1 MSLSKKIT
9 LSINGYN
16 IDLSDSI
23 KLYQNDQLKLIFT
36 INEFGIEVANG
47 HQVRTSMSLTPL
59 SAKLFFETPLGVDSV
74 ESADIEE
81 NTVTFYLNSTQTQH
95 IGTSRMQIQL
105 TDADGC
111 QVTLPPFEF
120 EIRKNIYDGEIV
132 LNQVLLADE
141 FSNLI
146 TDENGFSIAT
156 GTQVSSGGTYA
167 IPLPSN
173 ATTRAAEVV
182 GAAVVTKQIKDYNL
196 KTNISGDEDILIQDM
211 GITKRVKASSLRATV
226 NLSNYYTKEEV
237 NALLNEM
244 DVVDID
250 LSDYYDKTT
259 IDNMLN
265 NKANANH
272 NHDGVYSKTNHTH
285 DGTYANV
292 NHHHDALY
300 ADANHNH
307 DATYA
312 RASHTH
318 GEYLTSVPEEY
329 VTDTKL
335 ASKGYAT
342 QAFVTNKIA
351 EAQLSG
357 GGDEGSI
364 DLSGY
369 ATKDELDAKA
379 NVNHNHDTRYALKNH
394 THNEYLTEHQ
404 DVSHLQTKTDNRLYT
419 TNKSVVGAINEL
431 FQSVSDGKRLLASAL
446 TDKGIPTLATESF
459 EEMAQKILQITTSN
473 PNPPTTSR
481 DTITTKAGD
490 TIITKSGD
498 TLVTK

>member
-47 HQVRTSMSLTPL
+47 QQVRTSMSLTPL
-59 SAKLFFETPLGVDSV
+59 SAKLFFETPLGIDSV

-111 QVTLPPFEF
+111 QITLPPFEF
-120 EIRKNIYDGEIV
+120 EIRENIYDGEIV

-146 TDENGFSIAT
+146 VDENGFSIAT

-167 IPLPSN
+167 IPLPN
-173 ATTRAAEVV
+173 NTTRVAEVV
-182 GAAVVTKQIKDYNL
+182 EATVVTKQIKDYNL
-196 KTNISGDEDILIQDM
+196 KTNISGNEDILIQDM
-211 GITKRVKASSLRATV
+211 GITKRVKASSLKTTV
-226 NLSNYYTKEEV
+226 DLSNYYTKEEV
-237 NALLNEM
+237 NVLLSGVE
-244 DVVDID
+244 VDID

-259 IDNMLN
+259 INNMLN
-265 NKANANH
+265 NKANTNH
-272 NHDGVYSKTNHTH
+272 NHDGI
-285 DGTYANV
+285 YANV

-357 GGDEGSI
+357 GGDGGSMA
-364 DLSGY
+364 LSGY

-379 NVNHNHDTRYALKNH
+379 NANHNHDTRYALKNH

-481 DTITTKAGD
+481 NTITTKAGD

>member
-47 HQVRTSMSLTPL
+47 QQVRTSMSLTPL
-59 SAKLFFETPLGVDSV
+59 SAKLFFETPLGIDSV

-111 QVTLPPFEF
+111 QITLPPFEF
-120 EIRKNIYDGEIV
+120 EIRENIYDGEIV

-146 TDENGFSIAT
+146 VDENGFSIAT
-156 GTQVSSGGTYA
+156 GTQVSSGGTSA
-167 IPLPSN
+167 IPLPN
-173 ATTRAAEVV
+173 NTTRVAEVV
-182 GAAVVTKQIKDYNL
+182 EATVVTKQIKDYNL
-196 KTNISGDEDILIQDM
+196 KTNISGNEDILIQDM
-211 GITKRVKASSLRATV
+211 GITKRVKASSLKTTV
-226 NLSNYYTKEEV
+226 DLSNYYTKEEV
-237 NALLNEM
+237 NVLLSGVE
-244 DVVDID
+244 VDID

-259 IDNMLN
+259 INNMLN
-265 NKANANH
+265 NKANTNH
-272 NHDGVYSKTNHTH
+272 NHDGI
-285 DGTYANV
+285 YANV

-357 GGDEGSI
+357 GGDGGSI

-379 NVNHNHDTRYALKNH
+379 NANHNHDTRYALKNH

-481 DTITTKAGD
+481 NTITTKAGD

>member
-47 HQVRTSMSLTPL
+47 QQVRTSMSLTPL
-59 SAKLFFETPLGVDSV
+59 SAKLFFETPLGIDSV

-111 QVTLPPFEF
+111 QITLPPFEF
-120 EIRKNIYDGEIV
+120 EIRENIYDGEIV

-146 TDENGFSIAT
+146 VDENGFSIAT

-167 IPLPSN
+167 IPLPN
-173 ATTRAAEVV
+173 NTTRVAEVV
-182 GAAVVTKQIKDYNL
+182 EATVVTKQIKDYNL
-196 KTNISGDEDILIQDM
+196 KTNISGNEDILIQDM
-211 GITKRVKASSLRATV
+211 GITKRVKASSLKTTV
-226 NLSNYYTKEEV
+226 DLSNYYTKEEV
-237 NALLNEM
+237 NVLLSGVE
-244 DVVDID
+244 VDID

-259 IDNMLN
+259 INNMLN
-265 NKANANH
+265 NKANTNH
-272 NHDGVYSKTNHTH
+272 NHDGI
-285 DGTYANV
+285 YANV

-357 GGDEGSI
+357 GGDGGSI

-379 NVNHNHDTRYALKNH
+379 NANHNHDTRYALKNH

-459 EEMAQKILQITTSN
+459 EEMAQKILQITTSI

-481 DTITTKAGD
+481 NTITTKAGD

>member
-47 HQVRTSMSLTPL
+47 QQVRTSMSLTPL

-120 EIRKNIYDGEIV
+120 EIRENIYDGEIV

-167 IPLPSN
+167 IPLPNN
-173 ATTRAAEVV
+173 ATRVAEVV
-182 GAAVVTKQIKDYNL
+182 EATVVTKQIKDYNL
-196 KTNISGDEDILIQDM
+196 KTNISGNEDILIQDM
-211 GITKRVKASSLRATV
+211 GITKRVKASSLKTTV
-226 NLSNYYTKEEV
+226 DLSNYYTKEEV
-237 NALLNEM
+237 NVLLSGVE
-244 DVVDID
+244 VDID

-259 IDNMLN
+259 INNMLN
-265 NKANANH
+265 NKANTNH
-272 NHDGVYSKTNHTH
+272 NHDGI
-285 DGTYANV
+285 YANV

-357 GGDEGSI
+357 GGDGGSI

-379 NVNHNHDTRYALKNH
+379 NANHNHDTRYALKNH

-481 DTITTKAGD
+481 NTITTKAGD

>member
-47 HQVRTSMSLTPL
+47 QQVRTSMSLTPL
-59 SAKLFFETPLGVDSV
+59 SAKLFFETPLGIDSV

-111 QVTLPPFEF
+111 QITLPPFEF
-120 EIRKNIYDGEIV
+120 EIRENIYDGEIV

-146 TDENGFSIAT
+146 VDENGFSIAT

-167 IPLPSN
+167 IPLPN
-173 ATTRAAEVV
+173 NTTRVAEVV
-182 GAAVVTKQIKDYNL
+182 EATVVTKQIKDYNL
-196 KTNISGDEDILIQDM
+196 KTNISGNEDILIQDM
-211 GITKRVKASSLRATV
+211 GITKRVKASSLKTTV
-226 NLSNYYTKEEV
+226 DLSNYYTKEEV
-237 NALLNEM
+237 NVLLSGVE
-244 DVVDID
+244 VDID

-259 IDNMLN
+259 INNMLN
-265 NKANANH
+265 NKANTNH
-272 NHDGVYSKTNHTH
+272 NHDGI
-285 DGTYANV
+285 YANV

-357 GGDEGSI
+357 GGDGGGI

-379 NVNHNHDTRYALKNH
+379 NANHNHDSRYALKNH
-394 THNEYLTEHQ
+394 THSEYLTEHQ

-419 TNKSVVGAINEL
+419 TNKSVIGAINEL

-481 DTITTKAGD
+481 NTITTKAGD
-490 TIITKSGD
+490 TITTKSGD